1 MASLNN
7 NTQVDVVEEQHCV
20 RFPAASSRGIWFGEN
35 PLDDTHSLM
44 LAQIILVVVTYQLL
58 YFVLRPLGQTK
69 FVCNLL
75 SGIILGSSA
84 LGGTKGFKDR
94 LFAAKVIPLFDSM
107 ASVGAI
113 YALFLATLKF
123 DALRFK
129 RTSKKDTVKIGLVC
143 CILPSAVTSTLLFLL
158 GGPGTIPG
166 IGKGAAAG
174 AIYIT
179 SFFSLTFF
187 HGLAQALDDLNLM
200 TSELG
205 QFAMSSSLLNDVIY
219 WIEITFYFLFAR
231 ARAGHGIQSFMSLL
245 GLILFTFYVIRP
257 TIMWIINNIPQG
269 QEAKEVH
276 VVAIQLGVLVLAFIS
291 DALGLAMDTGPI
303 LLGAAIPGGPP
314 LGAALVHKTEYLV
327 SQFLMPIFFYRIGYR
342 LNVFSIRDW
351 TSFSTLQSIIVVSY
365 VSKIVTV
372 VAAAMWCKIGF
383 KNSLKLSIAM
393 SIKGI
398 IDVLIYSRWRATK
411 LVDEQAFTQ
420 IVLSMLGVTLVAT
433 PLLQLSYNPKI
444 PLRSASTKHPGFK
457 SIQSMPTNSETFRI
471 LCCFHNQESIHNL
484 INLLEASY
492 PTQASPIIT
501 YMVHTVELMGRAAPL
516 LIPYKRLECRNA
528 SSSTNE
534 SSSIHQMMRA
544 FENYSE
550 NSRGPVTIHVYNM
563 IASYKSMHDTILRLA
578 HDKVVPLIILPFHD
592 HRGTV
597 DHNLIAP
604 IRQFN
609 INVQTNSPCTVGILV
624 DRGLA
629 CQLSSTYYSFN
640 VVVIFIGG
648 ADDREALAY
657 AARMSGNP
665 DVGMTVLRIILRSKL
680 EGGSQEQEI
689 EAKLDQSLIDEF
701 KLANT
706 GDECLNWHD
715 IEVDDSA
722 QAMSAIKKLQGN
734 YDLVMVGRRHV
745 EMLLRDEEMEEFV
758 EHPELGV
765 IGDMLASSDFWDG
778 MVNVLVMQESRGL
791 GYGAFHSDSAKFSE
805 NIYE

>member
-1 MASLNN
+1 
-7 NTQVDVVEEQHCV
+7 
-20 RFPAASSRGIWFGEN
+20 
-35 PLDDTHSLM
+35 
-44 LAQIILVVVTYQLL
+44 
-58 YFVLRPLGQTK
+58 
-69 FVCNLL
+69 
-75 SGIILGSSA
+75 
-84 LGGTKGFKDR
+84 
-94 LFAAKVIPLFDSM
+94 
-107 ASVGAI
+107 
-113 YALFLATLKF
+113 
-123 DALRFK
+123 
-129 RTSKKDTVKIGLVC
+129 
-143 CILPSAVTSTLLFLL
+143 
-158 GGPGTIPG
+158 
-166 IGKGAAAG
+166 
-174 AIYIT
+174 
-179 SFFSLTFF
+179 
-187 HGLAQALDDLNLM
+187 
-200 TSELG
+200 
-205 QFAMSSSLLNDVIY
+205 
-219 WIEITFYFLFAR
+219 
-231 ARAGHGIQSFMSLL
+231 
-245 GLILFTFYVIRP
+245 
-257 TIMWIINNIPQG
+257 
-269 QEAKEVH
+269 
-276 VVAIQLGVLVLAFIS
+276 
-291 DALGLAMDTGPI
+291 
-303 LLGAAIPGGPP
+303 
-314 LGAALVHKTEYLV
+314 
-327 SQFLMPIFFYRIGYR
+327 
-342 LNVFSIRDW
+342 
-351 TSFSTLQSIIVVSY
+351 SIIVVSY
-365 VSKIVTV
+365 VSKIVAV

-444 PLRSASTKHPGFK
+444 RLRSASTKHPGFK

-516 LIPYKRLECRNA
+516 LIPYKRLEHTNA
-528 SSSTNE
+528 

-550 NSRGPVTIHVYNM
+550 NSRGPVTIHAYNM

-624 DRGLA
+624 DRGLS

-657 AARMSGNP
+657 AARMFGNP
-665 DVGMTVLRIILRSKL
+665 DVRMTVLRIILRSKL
-680 EGGSQEQEI
+680 EGGNQEEEI
-689 EAKLDQSLIDEF
+689 EAKLDQSLIYEF

-734 YDLVMVGRRHV
+734 YDLVMVGRRHM
-745 EMLLRDEEMEEFV
+745 EMSLRDEEMVEFV
-758 EHPELGV
+758 EHPELGM

-791 GYGAFHSDSAKFSE
+791 GYGAFRSDSARFSE

>member
-7 NTQVDVVEEQHCV
+7 NTQVDVVEEQHCM

-35 PLDDTHSLM
+35 PLDDTHPLM

-58 YFVLRPLGQTK
+58 YFLLGPLGQTK

-129 RTSKKDTVKIGLVC
+129 RTSKKDTVKIGL
-143 CILPSAVTSTLLFLL
+143 
-158 GGPGTIPG
+158 
-166 IGKGAAAG
+166 
-174 AIYIT
+174 
-179 SFFSLTFF
+179 
-187 HGLAQALDDLNLM
+187 ALDDLNLM

-205 QFAMSSSLLNDVIY
+205 QFAMSSALLNDVIY

-245 GLILFTFYVIRP
+245 GLTLFTFYVIRP

-291 DALGLAMDTGPI
+291 DTLGLAMDTGPI

-314 LGAALVHKTEYLV
+314 LGAAIVHKTEYLV

-411 LVDEQAFTQ
+411 
-420 IVLSMLGVTLVAT
+420 
-433 PLLQLSYNPKI
+433 
-444 PLRSASTKHPGFK
+444 
-457 SIQSMPTNSETFRI
+457 
-471 LCCFHNQESIHNL
+471 ESIHKL
-484 INLLEASY
+484 IYLLEASY

-597 DHNLIAP
+597 YHNLIAP

-657 AARMSGNP
+657 AGRMSGNP

-722 QAMSAIKKLQGN
+722 QAMTAIKKLQGN

-745 EMLLRDEEMEEFV
+745 EMSLRDEEMEEFV

-791 GYGAFHSDSAKFSE
+791 GYGAFHSDSARFSE